1 MQACICNTNA
11 ELDSGLATEMA
22 LLKMADK
29 FGAKIA
35 PLRAK
40 HVPKEAIR
48 FQFTSERK
56 RMSTIIEN
64 VENGTDYGKRIHM
77 KGAAEIVL
85 KRCNRYID
93 AKGDIVEMDQHKA
106 KDMEESIINNY
117 AKRALRTICIAYKEV
132 QPGDG
137 GSLHEDEES
146 VGNPIIENNDFIC
159 IGILGIKD
167 VIRDEVEEAIRKCQ
181 RAGIKV
187 RMVTGDNP
195 ITAVAIAKECGI
207 ITEETEGC
215 VMCGVDFEKAV
226 GGLVRTKDPKDPKKI
241 LSEKVGNQE
250 AFNRI
255 LSNLNIMARSR
266 PEDKY
271 LMVTGLKDMNEV
283 VAVTGD
289 GTNDAP
295 ALKKANVGFAMG
307 IKGTPVA
314 KDAADIIIE
323 DDNFASIVK
332 AVKWGRNIYDNIKR
346 FLQFQLTVNVVAL
359 VTAFVASC
367 IITDSVLTPVQ
378 LLWVNLIMD
387 SLASLALATDPPS
400 EKLLENP
407 PIRKDEYIV
416 TRKMVKHILGQ
427 SVYQCM
433 VTFVIIFAG

>member
-1 MQACICNTNA
+1 
-11 ELDSGLATEMA
+11 
-22 LLKMADK
+22 
-29 FGAKIA
+29 
-35 PLRAK
+35 
-40 HVPKEAIR
+40 
-48 FQFTSERK
+48 
-56 RMSTIIEN
+56 
-64 VENGTDYGKRIHM
+64 
-77 KGAAEIVL
+77 
-85 KRCNRYID
+85 
-93 AKGDIVEMDQHKA
+93 
-106 KDMEESIINNY
+106 
-117 AKRALRTICIAYKEV
+117 
-132 QPGDG
+132 
-137 GSLHEDEES
+137 
-146 VGNPIIENNDFIC
+146 
-159 IGILGIKD
+159 
-167 VIRDEVEEAIRKCQ
+167 
-181 RAGIKV
+181 
-187 RMVTGDNP
+187 
-195 ITAVAIAKECGI
+195 
-207 ITEETEGC
+207 
-215 VMCGVDFEKAV
+215 
-226 GGLVRTKDPKDPKKI
+226 
-241 LSEKVGNQE
+241 
-250 AFNRI
+250 
-255 LSNLNIMARSR
+255 MARSR

>member
-1 MQACICNTNA
+1 
-11 ELDSGLATEMA
+11 
-22 LLKMADK
+22 
-29 FGAKIA
+29 
-35 PLRAK
+35 
-40 HVPKEAIR
+40 
-48 FQFTSERK
+48 
-56 RMSTIIEN
+56 
-64 VENGTDYGKRIHM
+64 
-77 KGAAEIVL
+77 
-85 KRCNRYID
+85 
-93 AKGDIVEMDQHKA
+93 
-106 KDMEESIINNY
+106 
-117 AKRALRTICIAYKEV
+117 
-132 QPGDG
+132 
-137 GSLHEDEES
+137 
-146 VGNPIIENNDFIC
+146 
-159 IGILGIKD
+159 
-167 VIRDEVEEAIRKCQ
+167 
-181 RAGIKV
+181 
-187 RMVTGDNP
+187 
-195 ITAVAIAKECGI
+195 
-207 ITEETEGC
+207 
-215 VMCGVDFEKAV
+215 MCGVDFEKAV

-255 LSNLNIMARSR
+255 LANLNIMARSR

-359 VTAFVASC
+359 ITAFVASC

-427 SVYQCM
+427 SVYQCT
-433 VTFVIIFAG
+433 VTFIIIFAG